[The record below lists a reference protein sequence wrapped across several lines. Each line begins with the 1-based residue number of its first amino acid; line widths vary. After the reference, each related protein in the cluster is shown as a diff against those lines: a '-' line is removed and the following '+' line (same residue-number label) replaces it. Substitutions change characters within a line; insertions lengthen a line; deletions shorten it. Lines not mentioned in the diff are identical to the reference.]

1 MEKDL
6 KRVLVKA
13 LESFQNK
20 LKSFDE
26 DVVSTWSI
34 EGLCEE
40 LDELIA
46 QTNDEI
52 AEFEDEE

>member
-34 EGLCEE
+34 EGLCGE

>member
-1 MEKDL
+1 MK
-6 KRVLVKA
+6 KLVKV
-13 LESFQNK
+13 LQDFQNK
-20 LKSFDE
+20 LNAFDE

-34 EGLCEE
+34 ESLCEE

-52 AEFEDEE
+52 EDEE